1 MENPIYIKIPVLI
14 LWEKRRI
21 DASVMETSLLL
32 KLLMSSLCADADS
45 LSRAVELTRTSL
57 TRPKSALG
65 MIFFFFNYY
74 YLPRRRVVTKFANI
88 SYEKNRNGTSHYL
101 LNKIKT

>member
-21 DASVMETSLLL
+21 GASVMETSLLL

-65 MIFFFFNYY
+65 MIFFF
-74 YLPRRRVVTKFANI
+74 LIIIICP
-88 SYEKNRNGTSHYL
+88 EEEL
-101 LNKIKT
+101 

>member
-65 MIFFFFNYY
+65 MIFFF
-74 YLPRRRVVTKFANI
+74 LIIIICP
-88 SYEKNRNGTSHYL
+88 EEEL
-101 LNKIKT
+101 

>member
-45 LSRAVELTRTSL
+45 LSWAVELTRTSL

-65 MIFFFFNYY
+65 MIFFF
-74 YLPRRRVVTKFANI
+74 LIIIICP
-88 SYEKNRNGTSHYL
+88 EEEL
-101 LNKIKT
+101 